1 MRVIAFDLSLTA
13 TGWAGLDGSEI
24 LAPPAGVGKGV
35 ERLRWIRDSVLEL
48 AAGADLVV
56 LEGYSFASKG
66 RAVVSI
72 GELGGVVRLA
82 LHEAG
87 LPVVVIPPS
96 SRAKYATG
104 RGNAP
109 KDQVLAEAIRRLGY
123 DGHSHDEADALW
135 LRCMALDAF
144 DLPGKVDMPQ
154 VNRTALA
161 GVTWPQVGALVTA

>member
-1 MRVIAFDLSLTA
+1 MSVITFDLSLTA
-13 TGWAGLDGSEI
+13 TGWAGPDGSGV
-24 LAPPAGVGKGV
+24 LLPPAGVGKGV
-35 ERLRWIRDSVLEL
+35 ERLRWIRDAVLEL

-87 LPVVVIPPS
+87 LPVVEVSPS

-104 RGNAP
+104 KGNAS
-109 KDQVLAEAIRRLGY
+109 KDQVLVEAVRRLDY
-123 DGHSHDEADALW
+123 AGHSHDEADALW
-135 LRCMALDAF
+135 LRCMALDAL
-144 DLPGKVDMPQ
+144 DLPGRVDVPK

-161 GVTWPQVGALVTA
+161 GVDWPQVGELVTA